1 MAVTAHAAAP
11 EAAATPAAAEAQ
23 TGAEHKTEGLP
34 QFDTTQWAGQA
45 VWFLIIFGTVLL
57 LMRFVFVPRIG
68 GAIAAREGKIEGD
81 IAEARRLKDEA
92 DAQAAE
98 AAADTARAR
107 AAAQKLAAEARAR
120 AQAAIA
126 ERVAAEDARIAQTVA
141 AAEARIDAARDAA
154 MGSVA
159 GIARDTAQAI
169 VAKLTG
175 KAATAAELTAV
186 AKG

>member
-1 MAVTAHAAAP
+1 MTTPTTHEGTAPAAP
-11 EAAATPAAAEAQ
+11 AA
-23 TGAEHKTEGLP
+23 GGLP
-34 QFDTTQWAGQA
+34 QFDPQWWPGQI
-45 VWFLIIFGTVLL
+45 VWFSVIFLVVFL

-126 ERVAAEDARIAQTVA
+126 ERVAAEDARIAETVA
-141 AAEARIDAARDAA
+141 AAEVRIDAARDAA